1 MKTKI
6 LDCTLRDGGYY
17 TNWDFD
23 PDIVENY
30 IKYSNELNIDYIEIG
45 YRNNKNPIE
54 YKGQFYYTPKST
66 LEYFKKNSKHK
77 IALMIDFKSTDL
89 SQVKSLLLDCLD
101 LVDLI
106 RIAAPPDKLDAI
118 QPFISKIKNLGF
130 DVALN
135 IMYLSNWNLIK
146 IKESIAKIRDVDFI
160 YLVDSYGSV
169 FPDQLEK
176 TINEIKSISKTK
188 LGFHSHDNIELAF
201 ANTLTAINNKVD
213 IVDST
218 ILGMGRGA
226 GNLKTELL
234 LMKLIFN
241 SKESYKTYDA
251 LANLV
256 DAFLPLK
263 QIYNWGS
270 DISYKFAGINSYP
283 QKDIMFLK
291 LSKNYEFSQILGHFD
306 KNHNTKTSLKDI
318 SLNIIKNNLDTIIIG
333 GGISI
338 KNHENAIKKFIKKK
352 KYNIIFLTTRYSN
365 LNDNKFSNVFQIVL
379 GSDVSKV
386 KKFKSKN
393 IKYIFPLNE
402 GENYVNKDFYSFK
415 IKDKL
420 QDDINH
426 VLASLLLVNKI
437 TKSKNIFALGFDGF
451 DSGNKYFNVFKQNE
465 EIFISFKNTYNI
477 TSLTDTKYSIKAD
490 SIYSYL

>member
-23 PDIVENY
+23 PDIVEKY

-54 YKGQFYYTPKST
+54 YKGQFYYSPKGT
-66 LEYFKKNSKHK
+66 LEYFKKNSNHK
-77 IALMIDFKSTDL
+77 IALMIDFKSIDL
-89 SQVKSLLLDCLD
+89 SQAKNLLLDCVG

-106 RIAAPPDKLDAI
+106 RIAASPDQLDNI
-118 QPFISKIKNLGF
+118 QPFISQIKNLGF
-130 DVALN
+130 EVALN
-135 IMYLSNWNLIK
+135 IMYLSNWNITKMKKSLANIK
-146 IKESIAKIRDVDFI
+146 DVDFI
-160 YLVDSYGSV
+160 YLVDSFGSV

-176 TINEIKSISKTK
+176 IINEIKSISKNK

-201 ANTLTAINNKVD
+201 SNTLTAINNKID

-251 LANLV
+251 LSNLV
-256 DAFLPLK
+256 EAFLPLK

-291 LSKNYEFSQILGHFD
+291 LSKNYEFSQILGHFE
-306 KNHNTKTSLKDI
+306 K
-318 SLNIIKNNLDTIIIG
+318 KNNK
-333 GGISI
+333 
-338 KNHENAIKKFIKKK
+338 KN
-352 KYNIIFLTTRYSN
+352 
-365 LNDNKFSNVFQIVL
+365 
-379 GSDVSKV
+379 
-386 KKFKSKN
+386 
-393 IKYIFPLNE
+393 
-402 GENYVNKDFYSFK
+402 
-415 IKDKL
+415 
-420 QDDINH
+420 
-426 VLASLLLVNKI
+426 
-437 TKSKNIFALGFDGF
+437 
-451 DSGNKYFNVFKQNE
+451 
-465 EIFISFKNTYNI
+465 
-477 TSLTDTKYSIKAD
+477 
-490 SIYSYL
+490 

>member
-23 PDIVENY
+23 PDIVEKY

-54 YKGQFYYTPKST
+54 YKGQFYYSPKGT
-66 LEYFKKNSKHK
+66 LEYFKKNSNHK
-77 IALMIDFKSTDL
+77 IALMIDFKSIDL
-89 SQVKSLLLDCLD
+89 SQAKNLLLDCVG

-106 RIAAPPDKLDAI
+106 RIAASPDQLDNI
-118 QPFISKIKNLGF
+118 QPFISQIKNLGF
-130 DVALN
+130 EVALN
-135 IMYLSNWNLIK
+135 IMYLSNWNITKMKKSLANIK
-146 IKESIAKIRDVDFI
+146 DVDFI
-160 YLVDSYGSV
+160 YLVDSFGSV

-176 TINEIKSISKTK
+176 IINEIKSISKNK

-201 ANTLTAINNKVD
+201 SNTLTAINNKID

-251 LANLV
+251 LSNLV
-256 DAFLPLK
+256 EAFLPLK

-291 LSKNYEFSQILGHFD
+291 LSKNYEFSQILGHFEK
-306 KNHNTKTSLKDI
+306 KNNKKTSLKDI
-318 SLNIIKNNLDTIIIG
+318 SLSIIKNNLDTIIVG

-338 KNHENAIKKFIKKK
+338 KSHENAIQKFIKKK
-352 KYNIIFLTTRYSN
+352 NYNIIFLTTRYSN

-379 GSDVSKV
+379 GSDVSKI
-386 KKFKSKN
+386 KKIKSKN

-402 GENYVNKDFYSFK
+402 GENYENKEFYSFK
-415 IKDKL
+415 IEDKF
-420 QDDINH
+420 QDKINH

-451 DSGNKYFNVFKQNE
+451 DQSNKYFNVFEQNE
-465 EIFISFKNTYNI
+465 EIFKSFKNSYNI
-477 TSLTDTKYSIKAD
+477 TSLTDTKYSIKSD